1 MVCHQQR
8 THLPNADRRVARGR
22 ASVSYTHLDV
32 YKRQVITH
40 RPADDIA
47 PELEKYRKEIGQ
59 YITQEEDVLTYAL
72 FPQVATK
79 FFEYRQAQQ
88 LKLDNSLLDKEN
100 HVLPV

>member
-1 MVCHQQR
+1 MCIR
-8 THLPNADRRVARGR
+8 D
-22 ASVSYTHLDV
+22 S
-32 YKRQVITH
+32 
-40 RPADDIA
+40 
-47 PELEKYRKEIGQ
+47 
-59 YITQEEDVLTYAL
+59 TYAL